1 MEGRG
6 DRDRFEI
13 EEETIKEAAERREDG
28 AVAHV
33 YLGNLLV
40 DELGLIN
47 PRLIFG
53 SILELKR

>member
-13 EEETIKEAAERREDG
+13 EEETIKEAAEEDG

-33 YLGNLLV
+33 LANLLV
-40 DELGLIN
+40 SLTQNHFRIH
-47 PRLIFG
+47 P
-53 SILELKR
+53 